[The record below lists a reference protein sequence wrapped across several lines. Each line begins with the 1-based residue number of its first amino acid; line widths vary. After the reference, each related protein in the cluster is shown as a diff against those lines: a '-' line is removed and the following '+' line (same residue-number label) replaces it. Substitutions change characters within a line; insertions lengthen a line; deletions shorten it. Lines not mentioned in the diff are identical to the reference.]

1 MIRVENVTKVF
12 NPGRPSEYVA
22 LHGVS
27 VDTPENKVVVLRG
40 PSGSGKTTLLSLMGC
55 MARPTSGRIFLEDRN
70 ISSLPERFL
79 SELRRTVFGFI
90 FQSYNLVA
98 GLTALENVMVP
109 SCPLGLPR
117 SQVRDRAAALL
128 DKFRL
133 GSKLDQNVE
142 SLSGGEKQRTAIAR
156 ALVNDP
162 PIIIADEPTANL
174 DTALSMEF
182 LEIVGQLR
190 AEGKTFIIASH
201 DALVHEAPVVDVV
214 VSLRDGLVVPTD
226 PHAC

>member
-1 MIRVENVTKVF
+1 MIRVDNVTKVF

-22 LHGVS
+22 LRGVS
-27 VDTPENKVVVLRG
+27 VAVPENKVVVLKG
-40 PSGSGKTTLLSLMGC
+40 PSGSGKTTLLSLLGC
-55 MARPTSGRIFLEDRN
+55 MARPTSGRIHLGGRE

-79 SELRRTVFGFI
+79 SELRRTAFGFI
-90 FQSYNLVA
+90 FQSFNLVA
-98 GLTALENVMVP
+98 GLSALENVMVP
-109 SCPLGLPR
+109 ACPLGLPR
-117 SQVRDRAAALL
+117 AQVRDRAAALL

-133 GSKLDQNVE
+133 GSKIDQKVE

-162 PIIIADEPTANL
+162 PTIIADEPTANL
-174 DTALSMEF
+174 DTALSREF

-201 DALVHEAPVVDVV
+201 DALVHEAAVVDEVF
-214 VSLRDGLVVPTD
+214 SLRDGVIVSAD
-226 PHAC
+226 GHAC

>member
-1 MIRVENVTKVF
+1 M
-12 NPGRPSEYVA
+12 
-22 LHGVS
+22 
-27 VDTPENKVVVLRG
+27 VVLQG

-55 MARPTSGRIFLEDRN
+55 MARPTSGRIYLEERN

-79 SELRRTVFGFI
+79 SELRRTAFGFI
-90 FQSYNLVA
+90 FQSFNLVA

-109 SCPLGLPR
+109 ACPLGLPR
-117 SQVRDRAAALL
+117 SRVRERAAGLL

-133 GSKLDQNVE
+133 GSKLDQKVE

-162 PIIIADEPTANL
+162 AIIIADEPTANL
-174 DTALSMEF
+174 DTVLSLEF
-182 LEIVGQLR
+182 LDIVGQLR

-201 DALVHEAPVVDVV
+201 DALVHRAPVVDVV
-214 VSLRDGLVVPTD
+214 VSLRDGLVVSAD
-226 PHAC
+226 DHAR